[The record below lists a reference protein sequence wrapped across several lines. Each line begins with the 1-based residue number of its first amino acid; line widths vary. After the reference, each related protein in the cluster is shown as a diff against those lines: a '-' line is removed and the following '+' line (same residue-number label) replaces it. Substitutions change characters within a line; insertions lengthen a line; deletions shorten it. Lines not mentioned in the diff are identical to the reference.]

1 MDTTRALHL
10 LHEHRQGLSN
20 QLTAAEGVVSAAGAD
35 SGPALARA
43 HWDLA
48 RLLRSYRL
56 FKHAEVFCPAIAQ
69 GDTAERR
76 TATEMMA
83 ACDRAAASFD
93 AYVLRFSGIGG
104 TVVAGEPDRR
114 AAMLSLIAGI
124 RVHLDDEGRAIERLM
139 NDWRGMPVGM
149 SQPQS
154 GVANLYARA

>member
-20 QLTAAEGVVSAAGAD
+20 QLTAAEAVVSVAGSD
-35 SGPALARA
+35 GGPALARA

-69 GDTAERR
+69 GDTDERR
-76 TATEMMA
+76 SAADMMVN
-83 ACDRAAASFD
+83 CDRAAARFD
-93 AYVLRFSGIGG
+93 DYVLRFSGIGG
-104 TVVAGEPDRR
+104 TVPVGEPDRR
-114 AAMLSLIAGI
+114 AAMLALIAGI
-124 RVHLDDEGRAIERLM
+124 RAHLDNEGRAIERLM

-149 SQPQS
+149 PPSQPAATS
-154 GVANLYARA
+154 LYARR